1 MAPKAVPS
9 RVVRLVARRADSQAD
24 LRRVVLSLAVRR
36 VASKVER
43 PAVLKQVVLPAELV
57 AKALLR
63 AWPLV
68 RVVKVARLKIVAGS

>member
-9 RVVRLVARRADSQAD
+9 RVVHLVARRADSQVD

-57 AKALLR
+57 VKALLR

-68 RVVKVARLKIVAGS
+68 RVVQVARLKIVAGS

>member
-1 MAPKAVPS
+1 VAPKAVPS
-9 RVVRLVARRADSQAD
+9 RVVHLVARRADSQAD
-24 LRRVVLSLAVRR
+24 LRRVVLNLAVRR

-57 AKALLR
+57 VKALLR

-68 RVVKVARLKIVAGS
+68 RVVQVARLKIVAGS

>member
-1 MAPKAVPS
+1 VAPKAVPS
-9 RVVRLVARRADSQAD
+9 RVVHLVARRADSQAD

-57 AKALLR
+57 VKALLR

-68 RVVKVARLKIVAGS
+68 RVVQVARLKIVAGS

>member
-9 RVVRLVARRADSQAD
+9 RVVHLVARRADSQAD

-57 AKALLR
+57 VKALLR

-68 RVVKVARLKIVAGS
+68 RVVQVARLKIVAGS